1 MPIQESVAQSVE
13 QRTFNPW
20 VEGSSPSALTPKKTW
35 EARFPLGNRAFCGT
49 TLRRR
54 DLLPAS
60 IFPPTFVRK
69 ITPRAVD
76 CGLIPE
82 KNSAIQSLKAPQPD
96 RTCQAILPPLGPPI
110 LRTNARI
117 GRALT

>member
-1 MPIQESVAQSVE
+1 
-13 QRTFNPW
+13 
-20 VEGSSPSALTPKKTW
+20 
-35 EARFPLGNRAFCGT
+35 
-49 TLRRR
+49 
-54 DLLPAS
+54 
-60 IFPPTFVRK
+60 
-69 ITPRAVD
+69 VD